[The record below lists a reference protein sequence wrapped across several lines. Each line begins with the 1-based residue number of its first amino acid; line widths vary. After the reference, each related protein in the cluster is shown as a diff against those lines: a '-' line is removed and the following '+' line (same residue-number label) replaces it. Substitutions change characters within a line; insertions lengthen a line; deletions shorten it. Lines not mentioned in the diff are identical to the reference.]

1 MLRTPVKSNNY
12 TMWTIHFFKRVA
24 FALFIFAV
32 GMSAQA
38 QPGHHASCIIKT
50 GVWRGVLKLNDSTE
64 LPFNFEVISR
74 YEKEESFFIEI
85 INADERIKITE
96 VFFNSTGDSVFI
108 KMPVFNSEFQL
119 KTNCELLTGVWINR
133 SRKEITSI
141 PFTATFDEARRF
153 LLAEKS
159 HPLIKERWK
168 VTFEPGTKDEYFS
181 VGLFQTVDTKTS
193 GTFTTE
199 TGDYRY
205 LQGFSDD
212 KKFMVSCF
220 DGAHAYLFYA
230 DRKNG
235 ALVNGHFYSG
245 KSGHEN
251 WTAVP
256 DNKFELRDPY
266 TLTYLKPGYSNID
279 FSFKNLDGKTVSL
292 SDEKFKNKVIIV
304 QLMGSWCPNCMDETK
319 FLSGFYDAYK
329 NKGVEVIGLA
339 FERATDLNKAISNIN
354 RLKARFN
361 AHYEFLIT
369 EKTGK
374 DQASAALPMLNTIM
388 AFPTTIYID
397 KKGTVRKIYT
407 GFSGPATGEK
417 YTSYV
422 QETTTFVEQLLKE

>member
-1 MLRTPVKSNNY
+1 M
-12 TMWTIHFFKRVA
+12 
-24 FALFIFAV
+24 
-32 GMSAQA
+32 
-38 QPGHHASCIIKT
+38 
-50 GVWRGVLKLNDSTE
+50 
-64 LPFNFEVISR
+64 
-74 YEKEESFFIEI
+74 
-85 INADERIKITE
+85 
-96 VFFNSTGDSVFI
+96 
-108 KMPVFNSEFQL
+108 
-119 KTNCELLTGVWINR
+119 TGVWINR
-133 SRKEITSI
+133 SRNEATSI
-141 PFTATFDEARRF
+141 PFTAVYNLPKRF
-153 LLAEKS
+153 LLAGKT

-181 VGLFQTVDTKTS
+181 VGMFQTIDTKTS

-235 ALVNGHFYSG
+235 ALINGHFYSG

-256 DNKFELRDPY
+256 DATFELRDPY
-266 TLTYLKPGYSNID
+266 ALTYLKPGYSKID
-279 FSFKNLDGKTVSL
+279 FSFKNLEGKPVSL

-319 FLSGFYDAYK
+319 FLAGFYDAYK

-339 FERATDLNKAISNIN
+339 FERTTDLNKAIGNVN
-354 RLKARFN
+354 RLKTRFN
-361 AHYEFLIT
+361 AQYEFLIT

-374 DQASAALPMLNTIM
+374 DQASAALPMLNAIM

-397 KKGTVRKIYT
+397 KKGTVRKIHT

-417 YTSYV
+417 YTTYV
-422 QETTTFVEQLLKE
+422 QETTAFIEQLLKE

>member
-1 MLRTPVKSNNY
+1 VRSNDY
-12 TMWTIHFFKRVA
+12 MMKPISFFKLV
-24 FALFIFAV
+24 FAV
-32 GMSAQA
+32 LLVVPAAIPAGYAQSQQKSACTLQ
-38 QPGHHASCIIKT
+38 T
-50 GVWRGVLKLNDSTE
+50 GTWRGVLKLNDSTE
-64 LPFNFEVISR
+64 LPFNFEIKNT
-74 YEKEESFFIEI
+74 ENELFINI
-85 INADERIKITE
+85 INADEHIKITE
-96 VFFNSTGDSVFI
+96 FSFKDDSLFI
-108 KMPVFNSEFQL
+108 QMPVFNSEFRL
-119 KTNCELLTGVWINR
+119 KSNCSSMTGVWINR
-133 SRKEITSI
+133 SRKETISI
-141 PFTATFDEARRF
+141 PFTAVYNQSKRF
-153 LLAEKS
+153 LLPEKT

-168 VTFEPGTKDEYFS
+168 VTFEPGTPNEYFS
-181 VGLFQTVDTKTS
+181 VGIFQTINNKIS

-251 WTAVP
+251 WKAVP
-256 DNKFELRDPY
+256 DHTFELRDPY
-266 TLTYLKPGYSNID
+266 TLTYLKPGYSKID

-292 SDEKFKNKVIIV
+292 SDNKFKNKVVII

-329 NKGVEVIGLA
+329 NKGVEIIGLA
-339 FERATDLNKAISNIN
+339 FERVTDLNKAIGNVN
-354 RLKARFN
+354 RLKSRFN
-361 AHYEFLIT
+361 AQYEFLIT

-374 DQASAALPMLNTIM
+374 DQASAALPMLNAVM

-397 KKGTVRKIYT
+397 KKGSVRKIYT

-417 YTSYV
+417 YTTYV
-422 QETTTFVEQLLKE
+422 QETTAFIEQLLKE

>member
-1 MLRTPVKSNNY
+1 MKP
-12 TMWTIHFFKRVA
+12 IPFFKQVGVFLFGCSVA
-24 FALFIFAV
+24 
-32 GMSAQA
+32 SSYAQTSDLQA
-38 QPGHHASCIIKT
+38 

-64 LPFNFEVISR
+64 LPFNFEIKTTGQEVSMD
-74 YEKEESFFIEI
+74 I
-85 INADERIKITE
+85 INADEHIKTTE
-96 VFFNSTGDSVFI
+96 FSFKDDSVFI
-108 KMPVFNSEFQL
+108 KMPVFNSEFRL
-119 KTNCELLTGVWINR
+119 KKSSSFMTGVWINR
-133 SRKEITSI
+133 SRKEETSI
-141 PFTATFDEARRF
+141 PFTAVYNQSQRF
-153 LLAEKS
+153 LLPQKK

-181 VGLFQTVDTKTS
+181 VGLFQTVDNKTS

-212 KKFMVSCF
+212 KKFIVSCF

-235 ALVNGHFYSG
+235 ELINGHFYAN

-251 WTAVP
+251 WVAIP
-256 DNKFELRDPY
+256 DKTFELRDPY
-266 TLTYLKPGYSNID
+266 SLTYLKPGYSKID
-279 FSFKNLDGKTVSL
+279 FSFKNLEDKKVSL

-319 FLSGFYDAYK
+319 FLAGFYDAYK

-339 FERATDLNKAISNIN
+339 FERTSDFTKAIGNVT
-354 RLKARFN
+354 RLKTRFN
-361 AHYEFLIT
+361 ASYEFLIT

-374 DQASAALPMLNTIM
+374 DQASDALPMLNAVM

-397 KKGTVRKIYT
+397 KKGNVRKIYT
-407 GFSGPATGEK
+407 GFNGPATGEK
-417 YTSYV
+417 YTTYV
-422 QETTTFVEQLLKE
+422 QETTAFIEQLLKE